1 MSRPDAK
8 SEADKEIGKLK
19 FGFPDPDLIKM
30 RSISGFIF
38 VIWCLAYRWDALNI
52 LMYNPGMGH
61 SHMKFMGGMADILTA
76 AGHVVTEIRPLMDPH
91 AKWEGVSKSKNF
103 LHYPIDKE
111 VLRFRAAMENDPNL
125 CMAQLWAKDMTP
137 FEMAKMTENMTF
149 SFARMCERAVFETD
163 LLRGDGMDD
172 CGHGIF
178 EAIGLKT
185 VIAASSMNV
194 MDHQAGLFGI
204 PRHYSYVPGSMGNS
218 KEQMNTWQRGLN
230 MFGSFFESRMM
241 DGVMAAQDAVFK
253 KHLGAGFP
261 DLKDIVARSAI
272 LFTNT
277 QPYIEFPRIHKVVD
291 LGGIHIKEE
300 LPALTEEW
308 NNVLSKQPKTVLI
321 SFGSVAKSFLMPI
334 TYKKAI
340 VEAVRELSD
349 VQFIW
354 KYEGDDLSSW
364 DLPENLYLSKW
375 TPQTALL
382 ADPRLSLFV
391 SHGGLGSTM
400 EIAYSGKPAI
410 VIPLFADQPRNAQML
425 KRHEI
430 VEIMSKFDLADS
442 QKLKNAVQAMLND
455 ESAQKKAAHIS
466 SMLKHAPLKP
476 KDLLLKNVEFVAKF
490 GSLPQLD
497 PHGRQLSFIQY
508 FLLDVLGA
516 LLLCALSILTVVYFV
531 LRRIYRFFVPKTK
544 TKSD

>member
-1 MSRPDAK
+1 
-8 SEADKEIGKLK
+8 
-19 FGFPDPDLIKM
+19 
-30 RSISGFIF
+30 
-38 VIWCLAYRWDALNI
+38 
-52 LMYNPGMGH
+52 MGH

-76 AGHVVTEIRPLMDPH
+76 AGHVVTEIRPRMDPH
-91 AKWEGVSKSKNF
+91 AKWGGVSKSKHL

-125 CMAQLWAKDMTP
+125 FMAQLWAKDMTP

-149 SFARMCERAVFETD
+149 SFARMCEHAVFETD
-163 LLRGDGMDD
+163 LLVTLKSKKYDVGISEAMDE

-185 VIAASSMNV
+185 VIAASSMNI
-194 MDHQAGLFGI
+194 MDHQAALFGI
-204 PRHYSYVPGSMGNS
+204 PRHCSYVPGSMGNS
-218 KEQMNTWQRGLN
+218 KQEMNLWQRGLN
-230 MFGSFFESRMM
+230 MLGSFFESRMM

-261 DLKDIVARSAI
+261 ELKDIIARSAI

-277 QPYIEFPRIHKVVD
+277 QPYIEFPRPTIHKVVD
-291 LGGIHIKEE
+291 LGGIHIKEK
-300 LPALTEEW
+300 LPPLTEGW
-308 NNVLSKQPKTVLI
+308 NNVLSKKPKTVLI
-321 SFGSVAKSFLMPI
+321 SFGSVAKSFLMPL

-340 VEAVRELSD
+340 VEAVREISD

-354 KYEGDDLSSW
+354 KYEEDDLNSW

-430 VEIMSKFDLADS
+430 VEIMSKFDLADNL
-442 QKLKNAVQAMLND
+442 KLKEAVQAMLND

-476 KDLLLKNVEFVAKF
+476 KELLLRNVEFVAKF

-516 LLLCALSILTVVYFV
+516 LLLCALSILTVVYLV

-544 TKSD
+544 TKSE